1 MPGTLESI
9 LSSFAPFVTRMRR
22 IFDILE
28 HSTSGSNYESSI
40 TDTCSSGSN
49 IFVEN
54 FSIQIRKWIDARIGV
69 YFRRYMNSIQ
79 DLSVAHSI
87 YSFLFD
93 TYQIRCESKIFE
105 KLLDP
110 IAPPM
115 MADCDD
121 DGSTRPLSQSKSD
134 QDQLAI
140 YILSHV
146 IEIYRT
152 VQNDVLIEHSNLVP
166 ILFDIFTE
174 SIRPWIDIIY
184 HMTRYHITL

>member
-1 MPGTLESI
+1 MTHHI
-9 LSSFAPFVTRMRR
+9 MTHCTFAHT
-22 IFDILE
+22 
-28 HSTSGSNYESSI
+28 
-40 TDTCSSGSN
+40 
-49 IFVEN
+49 
-54 FSIQIRKWIDARIGV
+54 
-69 YFRRYMNSIQ
+69 
-79 DLSVAHSI
+79 I
-87 YSFLFD
+87 YSFLSD

-110 IAPPM
+110 IVPPI

-121 DGSTRPLSQSKSD
+121 STRPLTQSKCD

-146 IEIYRT
+146 IKLYRI

-184 HMTRYHITL
+184 HMTRYHITYHSIDDSFI